1 MKHIFDRDFRKYL
14 SAFLHPLDEDMIP
27 RDIMKERLA
36 LSIRYLSNVNH
47 KLSNEKILF
56 ELDHIIKEEKLP
68 DVIDLLR
75 EMGFQ
80 EGRQEDIERLLR
92 KKILSPQQIAEVLEV
107 DPPWVATIARSLQIT
122 SSSEG

>member
-1 MKHIFDRDFRKYL
+1 M
-14 SAFLHPLDEDMIP
+14 
-27 RDIMKERLA
+27 
-36 LSIRYLSNVNH
+36 
-47 KLSNEKILF
+47 
-56 ELDHIIKEEKLP
+56 P

-75 EMGFQ
+75 EMGFQKGRQEGLEEGRQKGRQ

-107 DPPWVATIARSLQIT
+107 DPAWVATIARSLQIT